1 MKDGQKKGKKN
12 KVSAKKVIKK
22 AIKQAPAKKKTGP
35 KKSKAVLEKKLDE
48 CVKRQEVIIQV
59 LGLDKELKEGEKGV
73 VGDINK
79 SILKVEEYLLHT
91 GKRIDNILAAL
102 KNHREFLIKINKKI
116 YKADARKRI
125 QMELSIINNTLSIM
139 AISGFDIDKSIYND
153 VKRIKKMMLKEDVEM
168 INIKKRME
176 RLERKFEDEMERFD
190 YESIFKKKGDIPG
203 YR

>member
-1 MKDGQKKGKKN
+1 MKGSQKKGKEN
-12 KVSAKKVIKK
+12 KSSTKKVIGK
-22 AIKQAPAKKKTGP
+22 AAKQALANKKTGV
-35 KKSKAVLEKKLDE
+35 KKSKASLEEKVDE
-48 CVKRQEVIIQV
+48 CVKRQEMIIQV
-59 LGLDKELKEGEKGV
+59 LGLEKELKEGEKGV
-73 VGDINK
+73 VGDLNK
-79 SILKVEEYLLHT
+79 SILKMEEYLLHT

-116 YKADARKRI
+116 YKADAKKRI

-139 AISGFDIDKSIYND
+139 AISGFDIDKSIYSD

>member
-1 MKDGQKKGKKN
+1 MKGSQKKGKK
-12 KVSAKKVIKK
+12 KKSSAKKVIKMPNR
-22 AIKQAPAKKKTGP
+22 QAPAKKKSGA
-35 KKSKAVLEKKLDE
+35 KKSKASLEKKVDE
-48 CVKRQEVIIQV
+48 CVKRQKIIMQV
-59 LGLDKELKEGEKGV
+59 LGLEKELKDGEKGV

-79 SILKVEEYLLHT
+79 SILKMEEYLLHT

-102 KNHREFLIKINKKI
+102 KNHREFLIKLNKKI
-116 YKADARKRI
+116 YKADTRKRI

-139 AISGFDIDKSIYND
+139 AISGFDIDKSIYSD